1 MCRRGPGSGQ
11 CHPIDGVRRSVWN
24 ARALS
29 QSFTLADIFG
39 AYSGREGKD
48 RARGPT
54 NRTGRQANMIDDI
67 NLHEWAEYNVPAEL
81 RERVVVL
88 SPFAR
93 RVLAPAGP
101 MLAAA
106 AEADSKRRLPTLG
119 TLLLPGLGFG
129 PIPKP

>member
-1 MCRRGPGSGQ
+1 
-11 CHPIDGVRRSVWN
+11 
-24 ARALS
+24 
-29 QSFTLADIFG
+29 
-39 AYSGREGKD
+39 
-48 RARGPT
+48 
-54 NRTGRQANMIDDI
+54 MIDDV

-93 RVLAPAGP
+93 RVLVPSDRTQAVATEGD
-101 MLAAA
+101 A
-106 AEADSKRRLPTLG
+106 KRRLPTLG